1 MILALIGAALAIST
15 PFIVNAIV
23 DNVSSI
29 VFHSKCTYHNHL
41 LLYFFHLKQLRLV
54 PGTVMYKFWEESPV
68 PMYIRF
74 YFFNVTNSEDV
85 VKFNAKPILEELGPY
100 TYS

>member
-1 MILALIGAALAIST
+1 
-15 PFIVNAIV
+15 
-23 DNVSSI
+23 
-29 VFHSKCTYHNHL
+29 
-41 LLYFFHLKQLRLV
+41 
-54 PGTVMYKFWEESPV
+54 MYKFWEESPV